1 MQYVHGSAAEQLE
14 REQLGGTSSRP
25 SLNVLQSPRTS
36 QHAETYLSPL
46 AVTVL
51 KAVAAVGVCVALAC
65 VGRIAVI
72 TKCFQVTSANSA
84 LTTQIDQA
92 RATCDELEVQQS
104 IYGNSERVRSIS
116 TDVYGMVP
124 AGQVTTVNAQ
134 TASEQLGGAAE

>member
-1 MQYVHGSAAEQLE
+1 MRYVHGSVAEQLE
-14 REQLGGTSSRP
+14 REELGSSSSRP
-25 SLNVLQSPRTS
+25 SLNVVTSPRAS

-51 KAVAAVGVCVALAC
+51 KAVAAVGVCLAVAC

-84 LTTQIDQA
+84 ITTQIDEA
-92 RATCDELEVQQS
+92 RAAGDELEVQQS
-104 IYGNSERVRSIS
+104 IYGNSERVRSIA

-124 AGQVTTVNAQ
+124 AGQVTTINAQ
-134 TASEQLGGAAE
+134 STDAPADEAAE